1 VRAADAVSAL
11 VWLALGAGVAWAGWD
26 LDLGTLRDP
35 GSGFML
41 VWVGVVM
48 MGLALAVLGGA
59 VRAGAGPGLAALW
72 TGTRWPKVAGVLVA
86 LVAYAYALPWLGFL
100 ATTALLLV
108 VLFKAVEPQRWSVAI
123 GGAVASAVVAWVV
136 FRLWLGTQLPAGIF
150 DLG

>member
-1 VRAADAVSAL
+1 VRAADAVSTL

-35 GSGFML
+35 GSGFL
-41 VWVGVVM
+41 LFWVGVVM
-48 MGLALAVLGGA
+48 VGLAMGVLGGA
-59 VRAGAGPGLAALW
+59 VRARAGPGLAALW

-86 LVAYAYALPWLGFL
+86 LGAYAYALPWLGFL

-136 FRLWLGTQLPAGIF
+136 FRLWLGTQLPAGVF
-150 DLG
+150 ELG